1 MLNNRFA
8 CRFSLLLL
16 MVCAFSPADAQEAVR
31 THPIQVFMITNVQD
45 DGTDQLSFVDAIT
58 GEALDVSVQGE
69 NYTAA
74 GRTIIYTDVVTRRVM
89 RIAPD
94 GIISEHPF
102 IQPGLSTRRMDW
114 VVSNDGKWIVWT
126 ITDADSAGNLTTST
140 YLAETD
146 GDNLREVLIDGP
158 RADGLRALPVA
169 ISSDHTQVFMDYHPD
184 GVSAFTPF
192 DQYAGLFSVNVD
204 AGNITLLPGEPGCF
218 CGGAVGSE
226 TFLRLSLNL
235 ELNVFDV
242 RVFNVIAGVERA
254 TLSGLELN
262 YTGGAFTQAGDM
274 LLSPD
279 ERYAV
284 YALAQVRNF
293 GTDFQSVRT
302 VFALVDLQALT
313 VRQISDP
320 IIGFVHP
327 AAFTENST
335 AVIFTS
341 SERDGTWKITLA
353 DSRLDNVSN
362 ATYLGLLP
370 ADNP

>member
-1 MLNNRFA
+1 
-8 CRFSLLLL
+8 
-16 MVCAFSPADAQEAVR
+16 
-31 THPIQVFMITNVQD
+31 
-45 DGTDQLSFVDAIT
+45 
-58 GEALDVSVQGE
+58 
-69 NYTAA
+69 
-74 GRTIIYTDVVTRRVM
+74 
-89 RIAPD
+89 
-94 GIISEHPF
+94 
-102 IQPGLSTRRMDW
+102 
-114 VVSNDGKWIVWT
+114 VWT
-126 ITDADSAGNLTTST
+126 ITDADSVGNLTTST

-204 AGNITLLPGEPGCF
+204 AGNVTLLPGEPGCF

-284 YALAQVRNF
+284 YALAQVHNF

-327 AAFTENST
+327 AAFTENRRSRWRT
-335 AVIFTS
+335 ADWTMFPTQPILACCLRT
-341 SERDGTWKITLA
+341 TLNHASRTECHRTRGSAVLPYHCRQPPAASDA
-353 DSRLDNVSN
+353 DRRQCASHH
-362 ATYLGLLP
+362 
-370 ADNP
+370 